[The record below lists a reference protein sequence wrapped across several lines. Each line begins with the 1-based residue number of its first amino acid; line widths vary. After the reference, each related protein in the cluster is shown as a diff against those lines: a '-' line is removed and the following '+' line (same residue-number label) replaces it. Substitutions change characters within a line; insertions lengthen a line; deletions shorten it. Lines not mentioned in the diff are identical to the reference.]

1 MSYTQKTMYA
11 YEIKRQKNKVYFSQ
25 KADTD
30 EVPNMSPK
38 NDVK

>member
-1 MSYTQKTMYA
+1 MKL
-11 YEIKRQKNKVYFSQ
+11 KGKKNKVYFSQ